1 MKKSN
6 EYRIFL
12 SAGFRLLAKIFIK
25 INKDEKKEFKKISRR
40 IKKKIKKYLSDFEKK
55 IMSNK
60 REKSAIN
67 ILLNITFKK
76 FLYLAKFPFKKK
88 QNQLKTLPKKITAIL
103 SKEIKK
109 EKKIFELKKQNE
121 IFLDDLNDKNTGNNY
136 YKVSR
141 GNNKCLIKLL
151 NQKCYDILK
160 IITSDKKHI
169 YEKYK
174 NSNKKRNFQQQLNN
188 QNIIIKKN
196 SDKNNKNN
204 EKYKYDHRTSDNFEI
219 FEIKEAYYS
228 INEIKNKN
236 NFYYDNKIDEENL
249 FNHEILN

>member
-25 INKDEKKEFKKISRR
+25 INKEEKKDFKNISRR
-40 IKKKIKKYLSDFEKK
+40 IKKKIKKYLSDFKKK
-55 IMSNK
+55 INSNK

-88 QNQLKTLPKKITAIL
+88 QTQLKTLPKVIKDIL
-103 SKEIKK
+103 TKEIKK
-109 EKKIFELKKQNE
+109 EEKIIELKKQNK
-121 IFLDDLNDKNTGNNY
+121 IFLDDLNDKNKENNY

-141 GNNKCLIKLL
+141 GNYKCLKKLL
-151 NQKCYDILK
+151 DQKCYDVLK
-160 IITSDKKHI
+160 IITSDKKRV
-169 YEKYK
+169 YKKYK
-174 NSNKKRNFQQQLNN
+174 NSNKKRKFEQQLNN

-196 SDKNNKNN
+196 SDKNN
-204 EKYKYDHRTSDNFEI
+204 EKYKSDNRTSDNFEI
-219 FEIKEAYYS
+219 FEINEVYYS
-228 INEIKNKN
+228 ISGIKNKN
-236 NFYYDNKIDEENL
+236 NFYYDNQIDEENL

>member
-12 SAGFRLLAKIFIK
+12 RAGFRLLAKIFIK

-55 IMSNK
+55 IKSNK
-60 REKSAIN
+60 REKSVIN

-76 FLYLAKFPFKKK
+76 FLYLAKFPFKKR
-88 QNQLKTLPKKITAIL
+88 QNQLKTLPKEIIDIL
-103 SKEIKK
+103 TKEIKK
-109 EKKIFELKKQNE
+109 EEKIIELKKQNE
-121 IFLDDLNDKNTGNNY
+121 IFLDDLNDKNTENNY

-169 YEKYK
+169 YEKHK

-236 NFYYDNKIDEENL
+236 NFYYDNQIDEENL

>member
-55 IMSNK
+55 IKSNK
-60 REKSAIN
+60 REKSVIN

-88 QNQLKTLPKKITAIL
+88 QNQLKTLPKEIIDIL
-103 SKEIKK
+103 TKEIKK
-109 EKKIFELKKQNE
+109 EEKIIELKKQNE
-121 IFLDDLNDKNTGNNY
+121 IFLDDLNDKNTENNY

-169 YEKYK
+169 YEKHK

-219 FEIKEAYYS
+219 FEINEAYYS

-236 NFYYDNKIDEENL
+236 NFYYDNQIDEENL
-249 FNHEILN
+249 FNNEILF

>member
-174 NSNKKRNFQQQLNN
+174 NSNKKINQQLNN

-236 NFYYDNKIDEENL
+236 NFYYDNQIDEENL

>member
-25 INKDEKKEFKKISRR
+25 INKEEKKDFKKISRR
-40 IKKKIKKYLSDFEKK
+40 IKKKIKKYLSDFKKK
-55 IMSNK
+55 INSNK

-88 QNQLKTLPKKITAIL
+88 QTQLKTLPKVIKDIL
-103 SKEIKK
+103 TKEIKK
-109 EKKIFELKKQNE
+109 EEKIIELKKQNK
-121 IFLDDLNDKNTGNNY
+121 IFLDDLNDKNKENNY

-141 GNNKCLIKLL
+141 GNYKCLKKLL
-151 NQKCYDILK
+151 DQKCYDVLK

-169 YEKYK
+169 YKKHK
-174 NSNKKRNFQQQLNN
+174 NSNKRKFEQQLNN
-188 QNIIIKKN
+188 QNIIIIKN
-196 SDKNNKNN
+196 SDKNNENNENN
-204 EKYKYDHRTSDNFEI
+204 EKYKSDNRTSDNFEI
-219 FEIKEAYYS
+219 FEINEVYYS
-228 INEIKNKN
+228 ISGIKNKN
-236 NFYYDNKIDEENL
+236 NFYYEKQIDEENL
-249 FNHEILN
+249 